1 MPRFYI
7 AIPVTPP
14 FIIAYAPP
22 GTPSTAG
29 TAKKNRNLCLADA
42 ANPAHPR
49 KSPIDDNAHLSSYDY
64 ILILSANADI

>member
-22 GTPSTAG
+22 CAPSTAG
-29 TAKKNRNLCLADA
+29 TATKNRNLCLADV
-42 ANPAHPR
+42 ANLAHPG
-49 KSPIDDNAHLSSYDY
+49 KSPIDDNVYLSSYDY
-64 ILILSANADI
+64 IPILSAFADI